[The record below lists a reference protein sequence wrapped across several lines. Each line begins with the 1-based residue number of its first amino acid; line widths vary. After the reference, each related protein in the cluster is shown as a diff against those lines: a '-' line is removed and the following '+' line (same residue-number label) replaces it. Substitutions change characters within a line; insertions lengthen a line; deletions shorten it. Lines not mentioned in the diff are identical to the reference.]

1 MTSPPASFRP
11 SHRSGLPVPMPHHCR
26 RAVVG
31 RFRYAYAPTPTPAAT
46 TAPTPTYF
54 MNVRRETPRPSDT
67 ACWPCGFSS
76 IAPTR
81 DGVDRQ
87 IRSTIFKRSLPV
99 AVRSTRGEFRSRND
113 NKRVEESKG
122 IQRRVTRTCP
132 ARTTSFSFTRTEA
145 TRPAPGAGTSISI
158 FIASMTK
165 RMSPGWTESPAFTLT
180 FTIMPGISA
189 VTSISVDPP
198 GSKEFLDVRPFDAL
212 PLHRG
217 LEGFQDLRRVRRV
230 AVDGDALDLDPDV
243 LTGDRG
249 HLPLLQ
255 ESDEAARDLVRVP
268 GLLRA
273 FEGERTV
280 REVVQLDEPFRY
292 HRETAL
298 LGDLVCQG
306 MGHRVQEEFRIV
318 FLDPLDDALRELLV
332 VDRDRVHGPMGLDV
346 LQLHAVRLE
355 EAGEGPDLVDHVV
368 LELVLR
374 HLDVAPTESLAIG
387 KAGVGADRH
396 PVLLRQLNGL
406 PHHVRVARVEAAG
419 DVRGRDEGHDLLVP
433 PQLPDPIALAHV
445 AVQIHSHRHAAHRP
459 WTFDDSVSR
468 FSRSSQARYPSSIR
482 TDVNRVV
489 SPVLLWPTRS
499 RSTAMTVPIVANTPP
514 LTASFGRRI
523 GSTPGPV
530 VCTLPTG

>member
-1 MTSPPASFRP
+1 
-11 SHRSGLPVPMPHHCR
+11 
-26 RAVVG
+26 
-31 RFRYAYAPTPTPAAT
+31 
-46 TAPTPTYF
+46 

-81 DGVDRQ
+81 DGVDFQ
-87 IRSTIFKRSLPV
+87 IGSTIFKGSLPL
-99 AVRSTRGEFRSRND
+99 AVRSTRGEFCSRND
-113 NKRVEESKG
+113 NKRVEESKR

-132 ARTTSFSFTRTEA
+132 AWTTSFSFTRAEA
-145 TRPAPGAGTSISI
+145 ARPPPGAGTSISI
-158 FIASMTK
+158 FIASMT
-165 RMSPGWTESPAFTLT
+165 RRTSPGWTESPAFTLT
-180 FTIMPGISA
+180 FTIIPGMSA

-230 AVDGDALDLDPDV
+230 AVDADALDLDPDV

-306 MGHRVQEEFRIV
+306 MGHRIQEEFRIV
-318 FLDPLDDALRELLV
+318 FLDPFDDALRELLV

-355 EAGEGPDLVDHVV
+355 EARQGPDLVDHVV

-374 HLDVAPTESLAIG
+374 HLDVAPTESLPIREP
-387 KAGVGADRH
+387 GVGADRP
-396 PVLLRQLNGL
+396 PVHLRK
-406 PHHVRVARVEAAG
+406 
-419 DVRGRDEGHDLLVP
+419 
-433 PQLPDPIALAHV
+433 
-445 AVQIHSHRHAAHRP
+445 
-459 WTFDDSVSR
+459 FY
-468 FSRSSQARYPSSIR
+468 RSAEARYPSSMR

-499 RSTAMTVPIVANTPP
+499 RSTAMTVRIGANPPP

>member
-1 MTSPPASFRP
+1 
-11 SHRSGLPVPMPHHCR
+11 
-26 RAVVG
+26 
-31 RFRYAYAPTPTPAAT
+31 
-46 TAPTPTYF
+46 

-87 IRSTIFKRSLPV
+87 IGSTIFKRSLPV
-99 AVRSTRGEFRSRND
+99 AERSTRGEFRSRND

-230 AVDGDALDLDPDV
+230 AVDAYAL
-243 LTGDRG
+243 
-249 HLPLLQ
+249 
-255 ESDEAARDLVRVP
+255 
-268 GLLRA
+268 
-273 FEGERTV
+273 
-280 REVVQLDEPFRY
+280 
-292 HRETAL
+292 
-298 LGDLVCQG
+298 
-306 MGHRVQEEFRIV
+306 
-318 FLDPLDDALRELLV
+318 
-332 VDRDRVHGPMGLDV
+332 DRDRVHGPMGLDV

-374 HLDVAPTESLAIG
+374 HLDVAPAESLAIRE
-387 KAGVGADRH
+387 AGVGADRH

-406 PHHVRVARVEAAG
+406 PHHVRVARMEAAS

-433 PQLPDPIALAHV
+433 PKLPDPIALAHV

-459 WTFDDSVSR
+459 WTIEDSVSR
-468 FSRSSQARYPSSIR
+468 FFRSSQARYPSSIR

-499 RSTAMTVPIVANTPP
+499 RSTAMTVPIVANPPP
-514 LTASFGRRI
+514 LTAPFGRRI

-530 VCTLPTG
+530 VCTLPTA